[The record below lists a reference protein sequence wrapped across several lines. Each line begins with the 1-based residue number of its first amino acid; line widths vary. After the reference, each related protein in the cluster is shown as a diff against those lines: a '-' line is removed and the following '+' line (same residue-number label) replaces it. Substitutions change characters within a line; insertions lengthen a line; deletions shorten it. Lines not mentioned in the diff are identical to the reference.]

1 MRAKTIGLILF
12 QERAMRPQRVPDR
25 WEKRPMIQAPLLSI
39 LPLIVILVLLL
50 PPFRFHFL
58 FAGLIGGI
66 TAVII
71 GGLNA
76 GTVTKLVFDGMGQIL
91 SIYSVMLFGATAMV
105 LARCGCTKAVMELI
119 RGWFGDRLEYVAGAM
134 VLVQAAATYMAGIG
148 AANTLV
154 TAPLVFAAVGFVP
167 LAVVGMSI
175 ASGATWA
182 TSPSSAESAYISK
195 QMAMSVT
202 DYASYM
208 LPYTLTFWVI
218 GILLAWYGARRY
230 RLAGKL
236 QPGVPPGRAAQ
247 SLSAAVTAPVAL
259 PIDSA
264 TTPADEPQIG
274 AGLSATRRALPFFIM
289 LTLILVGPPINRAI
303 NIPLFSPVLVPLW
316 VLTAAALLLWV
327 NPNKLAEMFIEG
339 GVTILRY
346 IFAVAVFLGLINLL
360 AEIGTFKAV
369 ASMVNFAPIAFLTA
383 AGLLVAFLIAIP
395 SAAYTVGIDA
405 LIIPVL
411 SALGVPVW
419 AFGFVGIA
427 VAQGAMMS
435 PAQINVAA
443 TAHGFQTDILS
454 IVRNNAPY
462 MPLAFVVTLVMA
474 TFVAS
479 GF

>member
-1 MRAKTIGLILF
+1 MTLS
-12 QERAMRPQRVPDR
+12 Q
-25 WEKRPMIQAPLLSI
+25 LLSI
-39 LPLIVILVLLL
+39 FPLALILVLLL

-58 FAGLIGGI
+58 LAGLIGG
-66 TAVII
+66 AVAVFI
-71 GGLNA
+71 GGLA
-76 GTVTKLVFDGMGQIL
+76 PATVSKLFLDGMGQIMT
-91 SIYSVMLFGATAMV
+91 IYSVMLFAATAMV

-119 RGWFGDRLEYVAGAM
+119 HGWFGDKLEYVAGAM
-134 VLVQAAATYMAGIG
+134 VLVQAAAVYMAGIG

-167 LAVVGMSI
+167 LTVVGMSI

-195 QMAMSVT
+195 QMGMSVT

-208 LPYTLTFWVI
+208 FPYTLTFWVI
-218 GILLAWYGARRY
+218 GIALAWYGARRY

-236 QPGVPPGRAAQ
+236 QPGVALNTPTQP
-247 SLSAAVTAPVAL
+247 SNPAPAIAL
-259 PIDSA
+259 PTEAAEES
-264 TTPADEPQIG
+264 PVSP
-274 AGLSATRRALPFFIM
+274 GLSPTRRAMPFFIM
-289 LTLILVGPPINRAI
+289 LVLILVGAPINRAI
-303 NIPLFSPVLVPLW
+303 GMPLFSPVLIPLW
-316 VLTAAALLLWV
+316 VLIAAALLLWV
-327 NPNKLAEMFIEG
+327 NPNKLAAMFIEG

-346 IFAVAVFLGLINLL
+346 LFAVAVFLGLINLL
-360 AEIGTFKAV
+360 AEIGTFKAF
-369 ASMVNFAPIAFLTA
+369 ASMVSFAPITLLTV
-383 AGLLVAFLIAIP
+383 AGLLAAFLVAIP

-443 TAHGFQTDILS
+443 TAHGFQTDIMTV
-454 IVRNNAPY
+454 VRTNAPY
-462 MPLAFVVTLVMA
+462 MPLAFVVTALMA
-474 TFVAS
+474 AFFA
-479 GF
+479 G

>member
-1 MRAKTIGLILF
+1 MT
-12 QERAMRPQRVPDR
+12 
-25 WEKRPMIQAPLLSI
+25 QAQLVSI
-39 LPLIVILVLLL
+39 LPLVLILVFLL

-58 FAGLIGGI
+58 FAGFLGGLA
-66 TAVII
+66 AVVI

-105 LARCGCTKAVMELI
+105 LARLGCTKAVTELI
-119 RGWFGDRLEYVAGAM
+119 RGWFGEKLEYVAGSM

-154 TAPLVFAAVGFVP
+154 TAPLVFASVGFVP

-202 DYASYM
+202 DYAAYM
-208 LPYTLTFWVI
+208 LPFTLAFWAI
-218 GILLAWYGARRY
+218 GIALAWYGTRRY

-236 QPGVPPGRAAQ
+236 QPGVPPGPVPH
-247 SLSAAVTAPVAL
+247 SLSAAA
-259 PIDSA
+259 
-264 TTPADEPQIG
+264 TPAAAT
-274 AGLSATRRALPFFIM
+274 AGSAAAFPAEAQEDDTRLSAARRALPFFFM
-289 LTLILVGPPINRAI
+289 LALILVGPPINRAI
-303 NIPLFSPVLVPLW
+303 NIPLFSPALVPIY
-316 VLTAAALLLWV
+316 VLAAASLLLWV
-327 NPNKLAEMFIEG
+327 SPNKLAEMFIEG

-346 IFAVAVFLGLINLL
+346 IFAVAVFLGLVNLL
-360 AEIGTFKAV
+360 AEIGTFKAF
-369 ASMVNFAPIAFLTA
+369 ASMVNFAPVAFLTA

-443 TAHGFQTDILS
+443 TAHGFRTDILT
-454 IVRNNAPY
+454 ICRNNAPY
-462 MPLAFVVTLVMA
+462 MPLAFLVTLAMA
-474 TFVAS
+474 TFAATA
-479 GF
+479 F

>member
-1 MRAKTIGLILF
+1 MT
-12 QERAMRPQRVPDR
+12 
-25 WEKRPMIQAPLLSI
+25 QAQLLSL

-58 FAGLIGGI
+58 VAGLIGGFA
-66 TAVII
+66 AVLI

-76 GTVTKLVFDGMGQIL
+76 GTVTKLVFDGMAQIM

-119 RGWFGDRLEYVAGAM
+119 RGRFGDRLEYVAGAT

-154 TAPLVFAAVGFVP
+154 TAPLAFVAVGFVP
-167 LAVVGMSI
+167 LTIVGMSI
-175 ASGATWA
+175 ASGASWA

-195 QMAMSVT
+195 QMGISAA

-208 LPYTLTFWVI
+208 LPYTLTFWAI
-218 GILLAWYGARRY
+218 GILLAWYGVRRY

-236 QPGVPPGRAAQ
+236 QPGVPPTTTAEAAKPAP
-247 SLSAAVTAPVAL
+247 SKPTVGAAAEEVTVSS
-259 PIDSA
+259 DF
-264 TTPADEPQIG
+264 
-274 AGLSATRRALPFFIM
+274 SATRRAMPFFIM
-289 LTLILVGPPINRAI
+289 LILILVGPPLNRAI
-303 NIPLFSPVLVPLW
+303 GVPLFSPVLIPLW
-316 VLTAAALLLWV
+316 VLAATALLLWV
-327 NPNKLAEMFIEG
+327 HPNKLAEMFIEG
-339 GVTILRY
+339 GATILRY
-346 IFAVAVFLGLINLL
+346 LFAVAVFLGLINLL
-360 AEIGTFKAV
+360 AEIGTFKAFV
-369 ASMVNFAPIAFLTA
+369 GMIGFAPVTLLTI

-395 SAAYTVGIDA
+395 AAAYTVAIDA

-411 SALGVPVW
+411 SALGVPIW

-443 TAHGFQTDILS
+443 TAHGFQTDIIR
-454 IVRNNAPY
+454 IVRTNAPY
-462 MPLAFVVTLVMA
+462 MPLALVVTAIMA
-474 TFVAS
+474 AFFAV
-479 GF
+479 G

>member
-1 MRAKTIGLILF
+1 M
-12 QERAMRPQRVPDR
+12 PQAH
-25 WEKRPMIQAPLLSI
+25 WLSI
-39 LPLIVILVLLL
+39 LPLLVILVLLL

-71 GGLNA
+71 GGLGPA
-76 GTVTKLVFDGMGQIL
+76 TVTKLVFDGMGQIMT
-91 SIYSVMLFGATAMV
+91 IYSVMLFAATAMV
-105 LARCGCTKAVMELI
+105 LARLGCTKAVMELI
-119 RGWFGDRLEYVAGAM
+119 RGWFGERLEYVAGAV
-134 VLVQAAATYMAGIG
+134 VLVQAAAVYMAGIG

-154 TAPLVFAAVGFVP
+154 TAPLAFAAVGFVP
-167 LAVVGMSI
+167 LVIVGMSI

-195 QMAMSVT
+195 QMGITVN

-208 LPYTLTFWVI
+208 FPYTVTFWAI
-218 GILLAWYGARRY
+218 GIVLAWYGARRY

-236 QPGVPPGRAAQ
+236 QPGVPPKSSEPASNPQAAAPNQ
-247 SLSAAVTAPVAL
+247 PTPVIATAAPTEEV
-259 PIDSA
+259 PIGSG
-264 TTPADEPQIG
+264 I
-274 AGLSATRRALPFFIM
+274 SATRRALPFFIM
-289 LTLILVGPPINRAI
+289 LLLILVGPPINRATGV
-303 NIPLFSPVLVPLW
+303 PLFSPVLIPFW
-316 VLTAAALLLWV
+316 VLTATALLLWV

-346 IFAVAVFLGLINLL
+346 LFAVAVFLGLINLL

-369 ASMVNFAPIAFLTA
+369 AGIISFAPVTLLTV
-383 AGLLVAFLIAIP
+383 AGLLAAFLVAIP

-411 SALGVPVW
+411 SASGVPVW

-427 VAQGAMMS
+427 VAQGAMIS

-443 TAHGFQTDILS
+443 TAHGFQTDIMT

-462 MPLAFVVTLVMA
+462 MPLAFVVTAIIA
-474 TFVAS
+474 TFFA
-479 GF
+479 GGTTTAM

>member
-1 MRAKTIGLILF
+1 MT
-12 QERAMRPQRVPDR
+12 
-25 WEKRPMIQAPLLSI
+25 QAHWLSI

-71 GGLNA
+71 GGLGPA
-76 GTVTKLVFDGMGQIL
+76 TITKLVFDGMGQIM
-91 SIYSVMLFGATAMV
+91 SIYSVMLFAATAMV
-105 LARCGCTKAVMELI
+105 LARSGCTKAVMELI
-119 RGWFGDRLEYVAGAM
+119 RGWFGERLEYVAGAM
-134 VLVQAAATYMAGIG
+134 VLVQAAAVYMAGIG

-154 TAPLVFAAVGFVP
+154 TAPLAFAAVGFVP
-167 LAVVGMSI
+167 LVIVGMSI

-195 QMAMSVT
+195 QMGISVNE
-202 DYASYM
+202 YASYM
-208 LPYTLTFWVI
+208 LPYTLTFWAI
-218 GILLAWYGARRY
+218 GIVLAWYGARRY

-236 QPGVPPGRAAQ
+236 QPGVPPKNSSPATNPPAAAAPDQ
-247 SLSAAVTAPVAL
+247 PTPVISTAAATEEAPIGSGMSAA
-259 PIDSA
+259 
-264 TTPADEPQIG
+264 
-274 AGLSATRRALPFFIM
+274 RRALPFFIM
-289 LTLILVGPPINRAI
+289 LLLILVGPPINRATGVA
-303 NIPLFSPVLVPLW
+303 LFSPVLIPFW
-316 VLTAAALLLWV
+316 VLTATALLLWV

-346 IFAVAVFLGLINLL
+346 LFAVAVFLGLINLL

-369 ASMVNFAPIAFLTA
+369 AGIISFAPVTLLTV
-383 AGLLVAFLIAIP
+383 AGLLAAFLVAIP

-411 SALGVPVW
+411 SASGVPVW

-427 VAQGAMMS
+427 VAQGAMIS

-443 TAHGFQTDILS
+443 TAHGFQTDIMT
-454 IVRNNAPY
+454 IIRTNAPY
-462 MPLAFVVTLVMA
+462 MPLAFVVTAAMA
-474 TFVAS
+474 AFFA
-479 GF
+479 GG

>member
-1 MRAKTIGLILF
+1 MT
-12 QERAMRPQRVPDR
+12 QTQ
-25 WEKRPMIQAPLLSI
+25 LLSI
-39 LPLIVILVLLL
+39 FPLIVILVLLL

-58 FAGLIGGI
+58 LAGLIGGFA
-66 TAVII
+66 AVLI

-76 GTVTKLVFDGMGQIL
+76 GTITKLVFDGMSQIM
-91 SIYSVMLFGATAMV
+91 SIYSVMLFAATAMV
-105 LARCGCTKAVMELI
+105 LARCGCTKAVIELI

-154 TAPLVFAAVGFVP
+154 TAPLAFAAVGFVP
-167 LAVVGMSI
+167 LAIVGMSI

-195 QMAMSVT
+195 QMGISVT

-208 LPYTLTFWVI
+208 FPYTMTFWAI
-218 GILLAWYGARRY
+218 GIALAWYGARRY

-236 QPGVPPGRAAQ
+236 QPGVQLIETAETAKPSPAISTAG
-247 SLSAAVTAPVAL
+247 AAVEEAIVSL
-259 PIDSA
+259 DF
-264 TTPADEPQIG
+264 
-274 AGLSATRRALPFFIM
+274 SATRRAIPFFIM
-289 LTLILVGPPINRAI
+289 LILILVGPPINRAVGV
-303 NIPLFSPVLVPLW
+303 PLFSPVLVPLW
-316 VLTAAALLLWV
+316 VLAAAALLLWI

-346 IFAVAVFLGLINLL
+346 LFAVALFLGLINLL
-360 AEIGTFKAV
+360 AEIGTFKAFV
-369 ASMVNFAPIAFLTA
+369 GIIGFAPVVLLTI

-395 SAAYTVGIDA
+395 AAAYTVAIDA

-443 TAHGFQTDILS
+443 TAHGLQTDIIT
-454 IVRNNAPY
+454 IVKTNAPF
-462 MPLAFVVTLVMA
+462 MPLAFVVTAMMA
-474 TFVAS
+474 AFFA
-479 GF
+479 GG

>member
-1 MRAKTIGLILF
+1 MT
-12 QERAMRPQRVPDR
+12 
-25 WEKRPMIQAPLLSI
+25 QAQLLSI
-39 LPLIVILVLLL
+39 LPLIVVLVLLL

-58 FAGLIGGI
+58 FAGLIGGFA
-66 TAVII
+66 AVLI

-76 GTVTKLVFDGMGQIL
+76 GTVTKLVLDGMAQIL
-91 SIYSVMLFGATAMV
+91 SIYSVMLYAATAMV
-105 LARCGCTKAVMELI
+105 LARCGCTNAVMELI

-154 TAPLVFAAVGFVP
+154 TAPLAFAAVGFVP
-167 LAVVGMSI
+167 LAIVGMSI
-175 ASGATWA
+175 ASGAAWA

-195 QMAMSVT
+195 QMGISVT
-202 DYASYM
+202 EYASYM
-208 LPYTLTFWVI
+208 LPYTLIFWAI
-218 GILLAWYGARRY
+218 GIVLAWYGARRY

-236 QPGVPPGRAAQ
+236 LPGVPPN
-247 SLSAAVTAPVAL
+247 T
-259 PIDSA
+259 
-264 TTPADEPQIG
+264 G
-274 AGLSATRRALPFFIM
+274 AGAANPAPAISTAGAPAEEVPVRAGFSATRRAMPFFIM
-289 LTLILVGPPINRAI
+289 LILILVGPPLNRAI
-303 NIPLFSPVLVPLW
+303 GVPLFSPVLVPLW
-316 VLTAAALLLWV
+316 VLTATALLLWV

-346 IFAVAVFLGLINLL
+346 LFAVAVFLGLINLL
-360 AEIGTFKAV
+360 AEIGTFKAF
-369 ASMVNFAPIAFLTA
+369 AGMISFAPITLLTV
-383 AGLLVAFLIAIP
+383 AGLLVAFLVAIP
-395 SAAYTVGIDA
+395 AAAYTVAIDA

-443 TAHGFQTDILS
+443 TAHGFQTDIMT

-462 MPLAFVVTLVMA
+462 MPLAFVVTAIMA
-474 TFVAS
+474 TFFAS
-479 GF
+479 G

>member
-1 MRAKTIGLILF
+1 MTST
-12 QERAMRPQRVPDR
+12 Q
-25 WEKRPMIQAPLLSI
+25 LLTI
-39 LPLIVILVLLL
+39 LPLVLILVLLL

-58 FAGLIGGI
+58 LAGLIGGI
-66 TAVII
+66 VAVII

-76 GTVTKLVFDGMGQIL
+76 ATVSKLFLDGMGQIMT
-91 SIYSVMLFGATAMV
+91 IYSVMLFAATAMV

-134 VLVQAAATYMAGIG
+134 VLVQGAAVYMAGIG

-195 QMAMSVT
+195 QMGMTVT
-202 DYASYM
+202 DYAAYM
-208 LPYTLTFWVI
+208 FPYTLTFWVI

-230 RLAGKL
+230 RLSGKL
-236 QPGVPPGRAAQ
+236 QPGVAPASTEQ
-247 SLSAAVTAPVAL
+247 QSAAVKAPAEAEESPV
-259 PIDSA
+259 SA
-264 TTPADEPQIG
+264 E
-274 AGLSATRRALPFFIM
+274 LSATRRAMPFFIM
-289 LTLILVGPPINRAI
+289 LALILVGPPLNRALGV
-303 NIPLFSPVLVPLW
+303 PLFSPVLIPLW
-316 VLTAAALLLWV
+316 VLAATALLLWV
-327 NPNKLAEMFIEG
+327 SPNKLAEMFIEG

-346 IFAVAVFLGLINLL
+346 LFAVAVFLGLINLL
-360 AEIGTFKAV
+360 AEIGTFKAF
-369 ASMVNFAPIAFLTA
+369 ASMISFAPITLLTV
-383 AGLLVAFLIAIP
+383 AGLVVAFLIAIP

-443 TAHGFQTDILS
+443 TAHGFRTDIMT
-454 IVRNNAPY
+454 VVKTNAPY
-462 MPLAFVVTLVMA
+462 MPLALVVTVLMA
-474 TFVAS
+474 AFFA
-479 GF
+479 G

>member
-1 MRAKTIGLILF
+1 MTSA
-12 QERAMRPQRVPDR
+12 Q
-25 WEKRPMIQAPLLSI
+25 LLTI
-39 LPLIVILVLLL
+39 LPLVLILVLLL

-58 FAGLIGGI
+58 LAGLIGGI
-66 TAVII
+66 VAVVI
-71 GGLNA
+71 GGLSA
-76 GTVTKLVFDGMGQIL
+76 ATVSKLFLDGMGQIMT
-91 SIYSVMLFGATAMV
+91 IYSVMLFAATAMV
-105 LARCGCTKAVMELI
+105 LARCGCTNAVMELI

-134 VLVQAAATYMAGIG
+134 VLVQGAAVYMAGIG

-195 QMAMSVT
+195 QMGMTVT
-202 DYASYM
+202 DYAAYM
-208 LPYTLTFWVI
+208 FPYTLTFWVI

-236 QPGVPPGRAAQ
+236 QPGVAPASTEQQ
-247 SLSAAVTAPVAL
+247 SALAVSPSAEAKESPV
-259 PIDSA
+259 S
-264 TTPADEPQIG
+264 TE
-274 AGLSATRRALPFFIM
+274 LSATRRAMPFFIM
-289 LTLILVGPPINRAI
+289 LALILVGPPLGRALGV
-303 NIPLFSPVLVPLW
+303 PLFSPVLIPLW
-316 VLTAAALLLWV
+316 VLAATAILLWV
-327 NPNKLAEMFIEG
+327 HPNKLAEMFIEG

-346 IFAVAVFLGLINLL
+346 LFAVAVFLGLINLL
-360 AEIGTFKAV
+360 AEIGTFKAF
-369 ASMVNFAPIAFLTA
+369 ASTISFAPITLVTV
-383 AGLLVAFLIAIP
+383 AGLVVAFLIAIP

-435 PAQINVAA
+435 LAQINVAA
-443 TAHGFQTDILS
+443 TAHGFRTDIMT
-454 IVRNNAPY
+454 VVKTNAPY
-462 MPLAFVVTLVMA
+462 MPLALVVTVLMA
-474 TFVAS
+474 AFFA
-479 GF
+479 G

>member
-1 MRAKTIGLILF
+1 MT
-12 QERAMRPQRVPDR
+12 
-25 WEKRPMIQAPLLSI
+25 QAQLLSI
-39 LPLIVILVLLL
+39 APLVLILVLLL

-58 FAGLIGGI
+58 FAGLLGALAAIVIGR
-66 TAVII
+66 
-71 GGLNA
+71 LNA

-119 RGWFGDRLEYVAGAM
+119 RGWFGEKLEYVAGAM

-195 QMAMSVT
+195 QMNMSVT
-202 DYASYM
+202 DYAGYM
-208 LPYTLTFWVI
+208 LPFTLAFWAI

-230 RLAGKL
+230 RLSGKL
-236 QPGVPPGRAAQ
+236 QPGVPPGPVAK
-247 SLSAAVTAPVAL
+247 SLSAAATAQISVPSGVAAA
-259 PIDSA
+259 PMD
-264 TTPADEPQIG
+264 DPQIG

-303 NIPLFSPVLVPLW
+303 NIPLFSAALVPVY
-316 VLTAAALLLWV
+316 VLAATALLLWV

-346 IFAVAVFLGLINLL
+346 VFAVAVFLGLINLL
-360 AEIGTFKAV
+360 AEIGTFKAF
-369 ASMVNFAPIAFLTA
+369 ASMVNFAPLAFLTA

-454 IVRNNAPY
+454 ICRTNAPY
-462 MPLAFVVTLVMA
+462 MPLAFLVTLAMA
-474 TFVAS
+474 TFVATA
-479 GF
+479 F